1 MVLRLELLPFM
12 CFFSLFLDG
21 SFLLQLLFIMIKFE
35 LLVRNVHYFQALLEL
50 RPVNEPIFVTVHYL
64 ESLLDLVQLC
74 LDVFSLE

>member
-35 LLVRNVHYFQALLEL
+35 LLVRNVHYFQTLLEL
-50 RPVNEPIFVTVHYL
+50 RPVNEPVFIAVHHL
-64 ESLLDLVQLC
+64 ESLLNLVQIS
-74 LDVFSLE
+74 LDVFRLE